1 MAKDWTS
8 PAEIQ
13 KDMAI
18 YAKFTLVLA
27 GIAAWDFLSTLPFDW
42 SIISGKRKWRWP
54 MALYFIARICM
65 ILHIFA
71 YAVNLNAMS
80 RIPCIQVVWISKV
93 TDAIGTP
100 LASGILLLRTVA
112 VWHQKKRVWIPLV
125 CMLLVQIVLWLQT
138 FRYSKSEWSDQ
149 RHGCVVVKTAPN
161 PLLVAVFS
169 YTMAFD
175 FVIMALCSY
184 RLFKARSTSP
194 ISNLLFRDGIVYFAA
209 AFGANLVQSVL
220 GALALN
226 PVMNIFALPF
236 ALVVSVIAAT
246 AVFRNVFTL
255 YDGFA
260 SGATSNSNSRPTTS
274 GQPVAGNT
282 MGARTGVTR
291 KMSMSKKS
299 NNGVDSFALNP
310 VSHTASRDHHAFGLG
325 GIEVT
330 RVVDVNVDIE
340 RGAQSHYTTS
350 SAKKGQLD
358 DDSDGWPDR
367 DDQKSHLPM

>member
-1 MAKDWTS
+1 M
-8 PAEIQ
+8 
-13 KDMAI
+13 M
-18 YAKFTLVLA
+18 
-27 GIAAWDFLSTLPFDW
+27 
-42 SIISGKRKWRWP
+42 
-54 MALYFIARICM
+54 
-65 ILHIFA
+65 LHIFA
-71 YAVNLNAMS
+71 YAVNLNAIS

-100 LASGILLLRTVA
+100 VSSGILLLRTAA
-112 VWHQKKRVWIPLV
+112 VWHQKKRIWIPLV
-125 CMLLVQIVLWLQT
+125 LMLLGQIVLWLQT
-138 FRYSKSEWSDQ
+138 FRYSRSEWNEQ
-149 RHGCVVVKTAPN
+149 RKACVILSTAPN

-175 FVIMALCSY
+175 FIIMALCSY

-209 AFGANLVQSVL
+209 AFGANLLQSVL

-236 ALVVSVIAAT
+236 ALVVSVIAST

-255 YDGFA
+255 YDDFA
-260 SGATSNSNSRPTTS
+260 GGPSSNSRPTNS
-274 GQPVAGNT
+274 GQPVVGAT
-282 MGARTGVTR
+282 TGARTNVR
-291 KMSMSKKS
+291 KTSITKKS
-299 NNGVDSFALNP
+299 NNGLDSFALNP
-310 VSHTASRDHHAFGLG
+310 VSHTASQNHHAFGLG

-340 RGAQSHYTTS
+340 RGAQSHYTS
-350 SAKKGQLD
+350 SGKKGNLD

-367 DDQKSHLPM
+367 EDQKSHLPM